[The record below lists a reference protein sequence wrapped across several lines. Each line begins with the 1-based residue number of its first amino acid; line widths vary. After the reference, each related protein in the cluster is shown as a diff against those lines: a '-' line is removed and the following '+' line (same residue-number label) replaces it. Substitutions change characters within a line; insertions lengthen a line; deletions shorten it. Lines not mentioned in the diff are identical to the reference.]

1 MDRIKFMNIEIDNV
15 TMKEALHEINSL
27 VKKRGKAYSVTPNVD
42 HIMKLQTDKEFVEIY
57 KKADLILCDGKP
69 LVWISKLYGTPI
81 KAKVSGSD
89 LFPRLCALAAKKSY
103 KMYFLGA
110 GPGVAEKAAASLR
123 KRYKGLN
130 VVGTYSPSYGFE
142 KKEEEVKEIIGKVRS
157 AQPDILIVAL
167 GAPKQE
173 KFVYEHLDELNV
185 PFSIG
190 LGASLDFEAGNIK
203 RAPRWMSNCGLEW
216 LYRIFQDPKRLI
228 KRYLVDDLKIVGLI
242 FKYLPN
248 KKIESR

>member
-15 TMKEALHEINSL
+15 TMKEALHEINRL
-27 VKKRGKAYSVTPNVD
+27 VKKRGKTYSVTPNVD

-110 GPGVAEKAAASLR
+110 GPGVAEKAAANLR
-123 KRYKGLN
+123 KKYKGLN

-228 KRYLVDDLKIVGLI
+228 KRYLVDDLKIVGLV
-242 FKYLPN
+242 FKYFPVKN
-248 KKIESR
+248 KADI

>member
-1 MDRIKFMNIEIDNV
+1 
-15 TMKEALHEINSL
+15 MKSI
-27 VKKRGKAYSVTPNVD
+27 
-42 HIMKLQTDKEFVEIY
+42 

-216 LYRIFQDPKRLI
+216 LYRIFQDPKRLV
-228 KRYLVDDLKIVGLI
+228 KRYLVDDLKIVGLV
-242 FKYLPN
+242 FKYFPVKN
-248 KKIESR
+248 KADI